1 MIRRFNTQHFS
12 LVLFFF
18 TLCQV
23 MGTVCP
29 LTDLSVAAGTVL
41 LVEEGMACPMDGA
54 TMCPPS
60 LTSSPE
66 RQIKHSMV
74 SDVDTAPILL
84 SVSVVLIRP
93 SVPAPRSW
101 SSGCSMVPISIS
113 SSSVLRI

>member
-1 MIRRFNTQHFS
+1 MIQRLNTQYVA
-12 LVLFFF
+12 LVFFF

-23 MGTVCP
+23 SGAMCALP
-29 LTDLSVAAGTVL
+29 DFSAATGAAP

-66 RQIKHSMV
+66 RQIKYDFA
-74 SDVDTAPILL
+74 SDVDHAKTLL
-84 SVSVVLIRP
+84 SAAAVLAVQCIP
-93 SVPAPRSW
+93 TLSLW
-101 SSGCSMVPISIS
+101 SSAGSMVPISIS